1 MRIFVALVLLAA
13 LLATIAA
20 LAGRAGSASKLS
32 SLPPQTGVN
41 LIAYVDLDARIY
53 TVRPD
58 GSDLMLVTPEDGF
71 FTWPTWSPDGRRL
84 VFSGVIAPLGF
95 PRINLYAF
103 NTASRRTHAIYFGEP
118 GVARLLAEGVLHYP
132 MWAPDSRRLAFIVGT
147 SQGLTLFV
155 DDLEDR
161 SYATPVLDQGPLWM
175 SWSSDSRHLAIHR
188 GLDHFLVNVQGYPR
202 PKVSSLGIQSE
213 GYRVPTWK
221 PFVDSITL
229 ASDDSQG
236 QYAIFTAAL
245 EGDGVGTPRQVD
257 YTAPIPAF
265 LWSPDGGHLAVASDS
280 QVLLYQG
287 LTLLVYQELRLL
299 PGDEAR
305 QPFQIRDDILACF
318 WSPDGIKLAC
328 ATLSD
333 RTGVLRWMLL
343 DTRDGSW
350 RPLVDFVPSLDQL
363 TMFQFFDQYAHSH
376 ILWSPDGDSLVF
388 SGRVAGEAATASYGR
403 AHALQEPQVIV
414 MDVGP
419 DAVPR
424 IIAEGAMAFWSPR

>member
-1 MRIFVALVLLAA
+1 MLLAA
-13 LLATIAA
+13 IAV
-20 LAGRAGSASKLS
+20 LSGRAGSASKLK
-32 SLPPQTGVN
+32 SLPPKTDVN

-53 TVRPD
+53 TVKPD
-58 GSDLMLVTPEDGF
+58 GSDSSLVTPEEGF

-84 VFSGVIAPLGF
+84 VFSGITTPRGY

-103 NTASRRTHAIYFGEP
+103 NTASRHTRQIYFGEP

-155 DDLEDR
+155 DDLEDKT
-161 SYATPVLDQGPLWM
+161 YATPVLDQGPLWM

-188 GLDHFLVNVQGYPR
+188 GLDHFLLNVQSYPY

-213 GYRVPTWK
+213 GYRVPAWK

-236 QYAIFTAAL
+236 QYAIFTADL

-257 YTAPIPAF
+257 YAAPIPAL
-265 LWSPDGGHLAVASDS
+265 LWSPDGQHLAVASDS
-280 QVLLYQG
+280 QALLYQG
-287 LTLLVYQELRLL
+287 LTLFVYQELRLL
-299 PGDEAR
+299 PADASR
-305 QPFQIRDDILACF
+305 QTIHAQDNILACF
-318 WSPDGIKLAC
+318 WSPNGVKLAC

-333 RTGVLRWMLL
+333 RTGILRWMLL
-343 DTRDGSW
+343 DTRDESW

-376 ILWSPDGDSLVF
+376 ILWSPDSASLVF
-388 SGRVAGEAATASYGR
+388 SGRVAGEAATASLGR
-403 AHALQEPQVIV
+403 ERALQEPQVIV

-419 DAVPR
+419 NSVPR
-424 IIAEGAMAFWSPR
+424 IIAEGALAFWSPR